1 MKTRQPTTISRGFLA
16 LIVGVTLVGCR
27 SRSTSEVKDIEGIG
41 DIRFTV
47 LQLNDVYEALPV
59 EGGKRGGIARVA
71 TLRRQLLAENPF
83 TFTVLSGDFLSPS
96 AIGATSIAGVPIAG
110 KHMMAAFNSLGV
122 DVATFGNHEFDLS
135 EAQLKERIA
144 ESEFDWTSSNVTQA
158 DGTLFPKETQRDL
171 KVVTNSNQVS
181 ARVAFVGVT
190 LDMAHKPYVKYLDPV
205 DSATEQVAAAKA
217 EGADV
222 IIALTLLNLA
232 DDRVFADK
240 VPDVSILMGGHEHE
254 GIRVLHGERSVP
266 ITKSE
271 ANAKSVYVHRFSYN
285 TATKATVIDSKL
297 VPIDSTIPEE
307 ESTAAVVNSWRD
319 KAFLAM
325 KQAGFEPAKAIAT
338 AQVAL
343 DGYESSIRNRPTNL
357 CQALAKGL
365 LLEVPQADVAFF
377 NSGTVRIDDLIPPG
391 KITQF
396 DILRMFPFGGKLH
409 LVSMSGETLKAVIEQ
424 GQANKGSGGYLQFA
438 NVTAGASS
446 GQWLIKG
453 APLQLAQS
461 YKVVMNDFMMT
472 GQEKGLSY
480 LNYADG
486 KILKISET
494 RDIRTLLA
502 EKLPVALGQLGL

>member
-1 MKTRQPTTISRGFLA
+1 MRKHQSVKVSTGSLVFVLGLA
-16 LIVGVTLVGCR
+16 LLGCR
-27 SRSTSEVKDIEGIG
+27 NRSSSEIKDIEGIG

-47 LQLNDVYEALPV
+47 LQLNDLYEVLPV
-59 EGGKRGGIARVA
+59 EGGKRGGLARVA

-96 AIGATSIAGVPIAG
+96 AIGATAVDGAPIAG
-110 KHMMAAFNSLGV
+110 KHMMAVLNSLGV
-122 DVATFGNHEFDLS
+122 DVATYGNHEFDLT
-135 EAQLKERIA
+135 ETQLKERIA

-190 LDMAHKPYVKYLDPV
+190 IDMTRKPYVKYLDPV
-205 DSATEQVAAAKA
+205 DSVKEQVAAAKA
-217 EGADV
+217 DGADV
-222 IIALTLLNLA
+222 VIALTHLNLA
-232 DDRVFADK
+232 DDRVLADK
-240 VPDVSILMGGHEHE
+240 VPDVAILMGGHEHE
-254 GIRVLHGERSVP
+254 GIKTSQGERNVP

-271 ANAKSVYVHRFSYN
+271 ANAKSVYVHRFAFN
-285 TATKATVIDSKL
+285 TATKAITIDSKL

-307 ESTAAVVNSWRD
+307 ESTAAVVNAWRD

-325 KQAGFEPAKAIAT
+325 KQAGFEPAKIIAT
-338 AQVAL
+338 AQVGL

-357 CQALAKGL
+357 CQALAKGF
-365 LLEVPQADVAFF
+365 LLEVPQADVALF

-396 DILRMFPFGGKLH
+396 DVLRMFPFGGKLH
-409 LVSMSGETLKAVIEQ
+409 LVTMTGDILKAVIEQ
-424 GQANKGSGGYLQFA
+424 GQVNKGSGGYLQFA
-438 NVTAGASS
+438 NVTAGTSP
-446 GQWLIKG
+446 GQWLVKG
-453 APLQLAQS
+453 APLLPAQS
-461 YKVVMNDFMMT
+461 YKVVLNDFMMT

-486 KILKISET
+486 KIQKISES
-494 RDIRTLLA
+494 RDIRTAIA
-502 EKLPVALGQLGL
+502 ENMPAALGQLGL